1 MKKTY
6 ISPLMRT
13 INIEA
18 ESMLA
23 GSQDP
28 SSMSVN
34 ETEGEIRGG
43 MSNRRNIWG
52 EEY

>member
-6 ISPLMRT
+6 ISPVMRA

-28 SSMSVN
+28 MTIN
-34 ETEGEIRGG
+34 ETPGEIDGG
-43 MSNRRNIWG
+43 MSNQRRKNIWG